1 VVTRFAASGVLRHQR
16 RSLSRSDQDNMP
28 WTYHQSTGALE
39 HDGAVAGNGYSGAG
53 KTANSGRNNRDME
66 AVANAGPIPAG
77 RYLIGQARYHPTK
90 GSTVMALSPFGHD
103 ARGRS
108 GFLIHGDNAQ
118 HDASKG
124 SIVLGQAQR
133 EDIASRG
140 DNDIDVVR

>member
-1 VVTRFAASGVLRHQR
+1 MGVLRHPR
-16 RSLSRSDQDNMP
+16 RSLSRSDEDNMP

-53 KTANSGRNNRDME
+53 RTANSGRNNLAME
-66 AVANAGPIPAG
+66 GVANAGPIPAG
-77 RYLIGQARYHPTK
+77 RYLIGQARYHQTK
-90 GSTVMALSPFGHD
+90 GATVMVLSPFGHD
-103 ARGRS
+103 ACGRS

-118 HDASKG
+118 RDASQG
-124 SIVLGQAQR
+124 SIVLGKAER